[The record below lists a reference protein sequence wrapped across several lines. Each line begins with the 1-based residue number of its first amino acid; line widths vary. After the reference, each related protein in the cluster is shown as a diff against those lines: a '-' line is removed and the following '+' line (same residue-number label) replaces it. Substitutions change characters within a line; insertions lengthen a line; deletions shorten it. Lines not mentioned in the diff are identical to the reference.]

1 MAGLYH
7 DALTHSLGIH
17 DMAGEAVINNLD
29 TGVNHIIILCRS
41 RALKARGPIREEC
54 ARRRHLDDTWFR
66 PKINRKGARKNP

>member
-29 TGVNHIIILCRS
+29 TGVNYIIILCRS
-41 RALKARGPIREEC
+41 RALKARGPVRGEC
-54 ARRRHLDDTWFR
+54 ARRRHLDDTWSR